1 MCFYFIW
8 VSHLFLLTPLTG
20 FTTGLKIILKCI
32 DLQWLRGGG
41 AVVSAATS
49 RPEGSGFEPEGQCG
63 INICYVG
70 PIIHLTFNA
79 HEICPALLNHCKIH
93 SHQLDLERRKPRN
106 RNQTFSLTLLYVV
119 RVPIYLNTPNS
130 IWYITLCHNAPQ
142 HLCGPS
148 AAKTHLFFS
157 QLRVDAM
164 QLDFLF
170 LL

>member
-1 MCFYFIW
+1 MFLFHLGVPS
-8 VSHLFLLTPLTG
+8 VSVNSVDRLP
-20 FTTGLKIILKCI
+20 TGLKIILKCI

-93 SHQLDLERRKPRN
+93 SYQLDLERRKPRN

-130 IWYITLCHNAPQ
+130 IWHITLCHNAPQ
-142 HLCGPS
+142 HTINQNTFVG
-148 AAKTHLFFS
+148 HLQPKHIYFS
-157 QLRVDAM
+157 PNSGLM
-164 QLDFLF
+164 QCN
-170 LL
+170 